1 MMAPYWEKFGGK
13 VRFNQILEA
22 ADMTFNNLPAMN
34 KHMIDGRNRLCWLGV
49 LGACTAKDCKFVH
62 EKGCDLD
69 EGLIDELISK
79 IDKGVCW
86 VVETVTTL
94 PVGPNIR
101 R

>member
-1 MMAPYWEKFGGK
+1 MMAPYWGKFGGK

-22 ADMTFNNLPAMN
+22 ADVSLNNLPAMN
-34 KHMIDGRNRLCWLGV
+34 KHMKEGRNQLCWLGV
-49 LGACTAKDCKFVH
+49 LGSCTQKDCKFVH

-69 EGLIDELISK
+69 EGLIDELVSK

-86 VVETVTTL
+86 VVETIDTL
-94 PVGPNIR
+94 PVGPNR